1 MLGLEVRG
9 RMSGC
14 QVLDVWMSG
23 ARSRSQWLDVR
34 CYVLDIECWLL
45 DVSDCVRAVCHYLC
59 LCSCVGANAVNFLS
73 VRQDTLFLQIPKY
86 GTSL

>member
-1 MLGLEVRG
+1 
-9 RMSGC
+9 MSGC
-14 QVLDVWMSG
+14 QVLG
-23 ARSRSQWLDVR
+23 SRSLELDVR
-34 CYVLDIECWLL
+34 CQVLDIECWLL
-45 DVSDCVRAVCHYLC
+45 DDCVSVRAVCHYLC